1 MNRVPTR
8 TRHAIRWG
16 PMARMPAARF
26 GHASTIGGGMHS
38 GKSKKSLCVEC
49 KSETSDGYL
58 CRACLSKQRYS
69 LKPSDM
75 FQNLSNLVIG
85 QDHVKRVLSVA
96 AVSHLHRIRAN
107 QRMRQLVQLEQEN
120 KAKEAAA
127 ATASSPSA
135 AAKSTSLADE
145 INELNMERKHQVPF
159 QERDRMP
166 TRRLVVRTDESP
178 GSWSVRPTIQ
188 QEALHAEV
196 EEEEEPPES
205 TEYDER
211 LKAAKD
217 HNVRNFDKGNILL
230 LGPTGSGKTLMAKT
244 LAEIT
249 QGPLVICDA
258 TSLTAAGYVGDD
270 VDSILYK
277 LLESVQ
283 WDVAKAEQGIVYL
296 DEVDKI
302 AKRVSTRHAK
312 DVGGESV
319 QHGLL
324 KMLEGSKVTIT
335 KKGNANSMSVTV
347 DTSNILFICAGAFT
361 GIDSIVAKRTM
372 TRSLGFGNS
381 VAATYES
388 EKSADTERDK
398 LYQSVEPAD
407 LVEFGMIPEFVG
419 RFSSI
424 VSTQMLTEKDLIR
437 ILTEP
442 QNAIVNQMKTL
453 FQIAFPKPVQL
464 IFTSEALTAI
474 AKLALSRGSGARGLK
489 IVVERLLSDVQFE
502 LPERPWVTH
511 VVVDENVVNGK
522 SKCLEMTQHDFD
534 IWCEAHPQYKSQ
546 GTPATTTA
554 TNANTDMMTSSQKI
568 RGVA

>member
-1 MNRVPTR
+1 MT
-8 TRHAIRWG
+8 
-16 PMARMPAARF
+16 
-26 GHASTIGGGMHS
+26 
-38 GKSKKSLCVEC
+38 GKAKKSICTEC
-49 KSETSDGYL
+49 KNETSDGYI
-58 CRACLSKQRYS
+58 CRSCLSKQRFS

-75 FQNLSNLVIG
+75 FTNLSGLVIG

-107 QRMRQLVQLEQEN
+107 QRLKQLTALEEEQ
-120 KAKEAAA
+120 KLRDAQAAA
-127 ATASSPSA
+127 SSS
-135 AAKSTSLADE
+135 SSSVGDV
-145 INELNMERKHQVPF
+145 NELNAERSKAHHQVAF
-159 QERDRMP
+159 QERDIASSSRLSSP
-166 TRRLVVRTDESP
+166 TTTRKLFAVKVDDSP
-178 GSWSVRPTIQ
+178 GSWSVRPTLQ
-188 QEALHAEV
+188 QEPPIGVED
-196 EEEEEPPES
+196 EEEEDVTVS
-205 TEYDER
+205 SEYDER
-211 LKAAKD
+211 LRAAKQ

-283 WDVAKAEQGIVYL
+283 WDVSKAEQGIVYL

-302 AKRVSTRHAK
+302 AKRVSSRHAK

-324 KMLEGSKVTIT
+324 KMLEGSKVNIT
-335 KKGNANSMSVTV
+335 KKGNANSISVTV

-381 VAATYES
+381 VAASYDGD
-388 EKSADTERDK
+388 KSVDKERDR
-398 LYQSVEPAD
+398 LYQGVEPAD

-424 VSTQMLTEKDLIR
+424 VSTQLLTEKDLIR

-442 QNAIVNQMKTL
+442 QNAIVNQMKSL
-453 FQIAFPKPVQL
+453 FLIAFPKPVQL

-474 AKLALSRGSGARGLK
+474 AKIALSRGSGARGLK
-489 IVVERLLSDVQFE
+489 IVVERLLSDCQFE

-522 SKCLEMTQHDFD
+522 SRCLEMTQHDFD
-534 IWCEAHPQYKSQ
+534 IWCESHPQYRDQ
-546 GTPATTTA
+546 GTAPSPSAISSGGSG
-554 TNANTDMMTSSQKI
+554 TDTQQKM

>member
-1 MNRVPTR
+1 M
-8 TRHAIRWG
+8 
-16 PMARMPAARF
+16 
-26 GHASTIGGGMHS
+26 SSLGGGVS
-38 GKSKKSLCVEC
+38 GKSKKSICTEC
-49 KSETSDGYL
+49 KSETADGYL

-75 FQNLSNLVIG
+75 FQNLSKLVIG
-85 QDHVKRVLSVA
+85 QDHVKKVLSVA

-107 QRMRQLVQLEQEN
+107 QRMKELTQMELES
-120 KAKEAAA
+120 KAREAAA
-127 ATASSPSA
+127 SA
-135 AAKSTSLADE
+135 MAKATSLADE
-145 INELNMERKHQVPF
+145 INELNMERRHQMPF

-166 TRRLVVRTDESP
+166 SRRALMKPDDNP

-188 QEALHAEV
+188 QEALQAEI
-196 EEEEEPPES
+196 EAEQEPPES
-205 TEYDER
+205 TEYDNR
-211 LKAAKD
+211 LKVAKD
-217 HNVRNFDKGNILL
+217 FNVRNFDKGNILL

-244 LAEIT
+244 LADIT

-258 TSLTAAGYVGDD
+258 TSFTAAGYVGDD

-277 LLESVQ
+277 LLDSVQ

-302 AKRVSTRHAK
+302 AKRVSTRQQK

-324 KMLEGSKVTIT
+324 KMLEGAKVTIT
-335 KKGNANSMSVTV
+335 KKGNANAMSVTI

-361 GIDSIVAKRTM
+361 GIDAIVARRTM

-381 VAATYES
+381 VSATYES
-388 EKSADTERDK
+388 EKSADSERDK
-398 LYQSVEPAD
+398 LYQTVEPAD

-424 VSTQMLTEKDLIR
+424 VSTSMLTEKDLIR

-453 FQIAFPKPVQL
+453 FKIAFPKPVEL
-464 IFTSEALTAI
+464 IFTTEALTAI
-474 AKLALSRGSGARGLK
+474 AKQALTRGSGARGLK

-502 LPERPWVTH
+502 IPERPWVTH
-511 VVVDENVVNGK
+511 VIVDESVVNGK

-534 IWCEAHPQYKSQ
+534 IWCESHPQYKIEPSPATAETSNNNSSGEALSTQKLQ
-546 GTPATTTA
+546 GTA
-554 TNANTDMMTSSQKI
+554 
-568 RGVA
+568 